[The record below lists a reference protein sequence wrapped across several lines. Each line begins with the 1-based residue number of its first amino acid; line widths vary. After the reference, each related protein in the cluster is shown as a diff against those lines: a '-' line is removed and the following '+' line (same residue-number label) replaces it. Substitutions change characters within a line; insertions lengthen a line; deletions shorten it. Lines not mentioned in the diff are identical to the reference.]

1 MKKQLTILLAFLL
14 CFQFS
19 KAQSV
24 TTHTYRFV
32 KQSDM
37 QEYIKRETTYWAKVA
52 DDAMKKGNLTF
63 WALLVKQGG
72 ENMGHSPN
80 ILLINSYTNI
90 DSIGS
95 VWNSI
100 SDIFPNEKMEDME
113 TGSLSKNAANIFLRD
128 LGNHTEIENVDP
140 DKDFNVVHIIYHNNK
155 DNAKHLAFES
165 EKWKPMIEKAMK
177 EGKTTMKGWGNGIIV
192 SPESP
197 KFPYSSYSYDLFASA
212 QAALLPAFSDDFE
225 FPEGFFTDNADNYA
239 GPRSSHLYRIMKV
252 VSAPP
257 PAE

>member
-1 MKKQLTILLAFLL
+1 MKKQFTILIAFLL

-19 KAQSV
+19 ETQTV
-24 TTHTYRFV
+24 TIHQYRFV

-52 DDAMKKGNLTF
+52 EDATKKGNLTF

-72 ENMGHSPN
+72 ENLGHSPN
-80 ILLINSYTNI
+80 ILLINSYKNI

-100 SDIFPNEKMEDME
+100 SDIFPNEKMEDMQ
-113 TGSLSKNAANIFLRD
+113 TGSLSKTTSNIYLRD

-155 DNAKHLAFES
+155 NVGKQLTFES
-165 EKWKPMIEKAMK
+165 EKWKPMVAKAMK
-177 EGKTTMKGWGNGIIV
+177 DGKTTMKGWGNGVIV

-197 KFPYSSYSYDLFASA
+197 KFPYNSYSYDLFASA
-212 QAALLPAFSDDFE
+212 QAALSPPFSEDFE
-225 FPEGFFTDNADNYA
+225 ASEGFWDDVAGNYA
-239 GPRSSHLYRIMKV
+239 GPRNSHLYRIVKV
-252 VSAPP
+252 VSAP
-257 PAE
+257 EE